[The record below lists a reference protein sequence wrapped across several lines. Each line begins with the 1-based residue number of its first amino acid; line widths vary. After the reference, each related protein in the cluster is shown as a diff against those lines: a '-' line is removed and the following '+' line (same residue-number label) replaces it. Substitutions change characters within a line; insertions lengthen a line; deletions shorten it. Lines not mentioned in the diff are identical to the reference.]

1 MCCSYLAIIFYTGNG
16 EKNTGN
22 WCFKDGVI
30 TFQEIFGIYMA
41 QFLGKRLTI
50 NTDCSYS
57 GNWIKD
63 CAKQLDNL
71 KIPSCGHHTRS
82 RNILLN
88 VWTSCDMDQEATAL
102 CYVTEAI
109 NNDERKKVVTDFHTV
124 LSSGQKTRLGDFR
137 QLNCG
142 NADDQKCGLDDI
154 STITWKD
161 RMFHKPELVKLVKK
175 WYYVLI
181 DEDKLEDFKA
191 EAGGTQMFKV
201 TSYGKILYQGFGE
214 KPPEEVNHQLAL
226 DLNLCTTIDPEY

>member
-1 MCCSYLAIIFYTGNG
+1 MYCSCLAIIFYTGNG

-30 TFQEIFGIYMA
+30 TFLDIYGIYMA
-41 QFLGKRLTI
+41 QFRGKRLTI

-63 CAKQLDNL
+63 CAKQLDST

-82 RNILLN
+82 QNILLN
-88 VWTSCDMDQEATAL
+88 VWSSCDVDQEATAL

-109 NNDERKKVVTDFHTV
+109 KYDEKKEVVVTNFNTK

-142 NADDQKCGLDDI
+142 NRDNQECGLDSI
-154 STITWKD
+154 STITWED
-161 RMFHKPELVKLVKK
+161 RMFHKPELVRLVKK
-175 WYYVLI
+175 WYYMLI
-181 DEDKLEDFKA
+181 DEDKLEVFKA
-191 EAGGTQMFKV
+191 MAGAQMFNI
-201 TSYGKILYQGFGE
+201 TSYGKILYEGFGE
-214 KPPEEVNHQLAL
+214 KPPAEVNRQL
-226 DLNLCTTIDPEY
+226 DYKFMPTVDPEY